1 LDTSHP
7 QHHHASGT
15 HSTSLLLL
23 NDRLT
28 RQLEDNLVLFEHLN
42 QELKNTSASGEVMRA
57 VVEERRLREASNA
70 EEGRYRHRKE
80 MEKMKKRQEEYMR
93 KIQRI

>member
-7 QHHHASGT
+7 QHHHPST
-15 HSTSLLLL
+15 PSTSLLLL

-42 QELKNTSASGEVMRA
+42 HELKNTSSGEVMRA
-57 VVEERRLREASNA
+57 VVDERRQREANAA
-70 EEGRYRHRKE
+70 EEGRDRHRKE